1 LPSGV
6 NAIGKFKPPS
16 GDAKH
21 CFPSDG
27 NVPRRLMAR
36 ESADDV
42 ERKPLDELND
52 RLTTMRDLPSLLDE
66 VLDSIIALHR
76 ADFGTLQL
84 YNKERGTLDIA
95 AQRGFDRKFLEY
107 FRRVDVDDGSACG
120 QALKRRS
127 RILIEDVELD
137 AEFTSHRWMAASA
150 GFRAVQSTPLIDRRS
165 SEPIGM
171 LSTHFRN
178 PHRPSD
184 AELQKADLY
193 LRQAAD
199 VIALKISEQRLRESE
214 TRLQTAADLV
224 GLACYSWNPQT
235 NAVEWD
241 NRLKGMWGL
250 LPEEAVDYKTFIAGV
265 HPEDRARVEAAIAGS
280 ADFRGDGIYDIE
292 YRIIGLGDGIERW
305 IATRG
310 RTSFADGKPAS
321 FFGVALDITARKQA
335 EDELSRR
342 EAELA
347 AILAQIPVGVGVF
360 GRDGGLLRANAQFR
374 RFVRDEYLPSRAFDE
389 RWKAFRPD
397 RQPLERLEYP
407 GERALRGETV
417 FPGTDFLHTS
427 EDGVESWLRV
437 ASFPFHHPDGEISGT
452 LRVVQDISQEKRTEA
467 EWRRFN
473 ETLEHRV
480 AARTVEVAEANLK
493 LRAEMDERARTELR
507 LQELQSE
514 LFHAAR
520 LSAMGQMAAALAH
533 ELSQP
538 LGTAVN
544 FGNAARRLLDSGQHD
559 NLDTARTHV
568 DAAVAQVLRAA
579 QIMRRLQDFVSQGET
594 DKRVEN
600 MEQIIADATAL
611 ALIGP
616 EILGMEVSR
625 DLGADAALVFVDRI
639 QIQQV
644 LVNLIRNAVEA
655 MAGRELR
662 SLRVT
667 SRLVAGEI
675 VEVSTIDNG
684 PGLPQAVLGR
694 LFQPFVTTRRDGMGL
709 GLSICRTIVEA
720 HSGRLWAEPNP
731 NGGTIFRFTVPA
743 SLRVEMAD
751 GG

>member
-1 LPSGV
+1 
-6 NAIGKFKPPS
+6 
-16 GDAKH
+16 
-21 CFPSDG
+21 
-27 NVPRRLMAR
+27 
-36 ESADDV
+36 
-42 ERKPLDELND
+42 
-52 RLTTMRDLPSLLDE
+52 
-66 VLDSIIALHR
+66 
-76 ADFGTLQL
+76 
-84 YNKERGTLDIA
+84 
-95 AQRGFDRKFLEY
+95 
-107 FRRVDVDDGSACG
+107 
-120 QALKRRS
+120 
-127 RILIEDVELD
+127 
-137 AEFTSHRWMAASA
+137 
-150 GFRAVQSTPLIDRRS
+150 
-165 SEPIGM
+165 
-171 LSTHFRN
+171 
-178 PHRPSD
+178 
-184 AELQKADLY
+184 
-193 LRQAAD
+193 
-199 VIALKISEQRLRESE
+199 
-214 TRLQTAADLV
+214 
-224 GLACYSWNPQT
+224 
-235 NAVEWD
+235 
-241 NRLKGMWGL
+241 
-250 LPEEAVDYKTFIAGV
+250 
-265 HPEDRARVEAAIAGS
+265 
-280 ADFRGDGIYDIE
+280 
-292 YRIIGLGDGIERW
+292 
-305 IATRG
+305 
-310 RTSFADGKPAS
+310 
-321 FFGVALDITARKQA
+321 
-335 EDELSRR
+335 
-342 EAELA
+342 
-347 AILAQIPVGVGVF
+347 
-360 GRDGGLLRANAQFR
+360 
-374 RFVRDEYLPSRAFDE
+374 
-389 RWKAFRPD
+389 
-397 RQPLERLEYP
+397 
-407 GERALRGETV
+407 
-417 FPGTDFLHTS
+417 
-427 EDGVESWLRV
+427 VESWLRV